1 MGYSVTI
8 YTDQEMLDFKGI
20 VHTWLEVSGSDGE
33 KVVMSFGAAS
43 IGGIFGGSPGKW
55 NKNEK
60 PERVDASITYEIDE
74 EAYNS
79 IIFEFNNISKAENS
93 PEYHIAPEATKNNGD
108 MNCVTMS
115 DALLQAAGIFDF
127 QGYST
132 PQTVWTEVKRLNAL
146 QKAVEAGGGGGGGG
160 TGDGGTGDGG
170 TGGGGTG
177 DGGTGDGGTGD
188 GGTGDGGTGDGGTGD
203 GGTGDGGTGDGGT
216 GDGGT
221 GDGGTGDGGT
231 GDGGTGDG
239 GTGDGGTGDGEGDAG
254 SEGGTGGTAG
264 PGAAAGSGGS
274 NENIPRDPLVLDLDG
289 DGIELMSLDQ
299 SDAYFDLD
307 GDGFANKTSWLSGDD
322 AFLAIDRN
330 ADGTIND
337 ISELFGSPER
347 TGYDELS
354 DLDSN
359 ADGVIDALDEQFSDL
374 KVWQDLNGDGVSQST
389 ELKSLSDAGI
399 ASISLDYADVDSE
412 LGANAQ
418 IAREGS
424 FTWADGSQGVAA
436 ETTGIA
442 ADVLLASDPTFTRYV
457 GNVEIDPDVLAVAD
471 IKGYGQMP
479 DLHTAMSLDEN
490 LKDDVLTYLANA
502 TVESLSADFEAI
514 LISWANVEN
523 IAIEDIDPDHR
534 LNVNS
539 ATGLVEFNLAG
550 ESFSLEQLGILKK
563 YTGLDE
569 LNLGD
574 GQWRE
579 NGQIV
584 TTGGYYRDAYNDLY
598 RNLLVKFAVAN
609 GLLSEVCPG
618 LTYNAETDLLSYPRA
633 VDAGLVGS
641 LVSSLFANPT
651 DATLVSEHWLAL
663 AALGELSPGLENEIE
678 SSIAA
683 ALAETNLTDEL
694 LLTFENAS
702 FSLLNVSIQ
711 RGSDDIDEV
720 VGSAGNDIIIGSAGD
735 DRLVGGNGNDLLH
748 GGTGND
754 NLNGGAGD
762 DTLVGGAGNDT
773 LDAGY
778 GNDAILFGV
787 GSGQDTLSQYDAT
800 ATGTY
805 TDTIRFAAGIKLDD
819 LTLGKSGNDLVI
831 QLNGSDDQLTVTN
844 WFASTAYQVD
854 QFEFANGAVYSA
866 DELFAIKYV
875 VTNFTE
881 SDADHTASGY
891 VGVDLM
897 VGGAGQDT
905 LSGSSGDDLLSGGA
919 GDDQLEGGNDDDL
932 LLGGTGADTLNGGS
946 GNDTLIGGVGDDT
959 LKGGYGDDVFVFGT
973 GAGHDIIN
981 QYDPSVA
988 SSYTD
993 TLRFDDGIGLNDLR
1007 LVKDGNNLIVELAG
1021 SDDRVTFTNWFASPV
1036 YQIDRFEFADGTL
1049 YSSAELLTA
1058 LPVITD
1064 LTDQTEGMTA
1074 TGYAGED
1081 LLLGGSGNDTLNGSS
1096 GNDTLIGGA
1105 GADTLNGD
1113 NDADLLIGGSGADTL
1128 NGGNG
1133 DDILIGGVGDD
1144 TLNGGYGDDVYVFGT
1159 GAGHDTINQY
1169 DPSAASSYTD
1179 TLRFDDGIGLNDL
1192 RLVKDGNNLIVE
1204 LAGTDDTITLT
1215 NWFASPVYQID
1226 RFEFADGTLY
1236 SSAELLTALPVITDL
1251 TDQTEGVTAT
1261 GYAGEDLMLGGLGG
1275 DTLNGSSGNDTL
1287 IGGAGA
1293 DTLNGDND
1301 ADVLIGGTG
1310 ADTLNGGSGN
1320 DTLIG
1325 GTGDDTLD
1333 GGYGDDVYV
1342 FGAGAGHDIITQYDP
1357 SAASSYTD
1365 TLRFEDINYNE
1376 LWFGQEG
1383 NDLLINVV
1391 GTEDQ
1396 VTVAHWFSSSVYQV
1410 DVLETE
1416 GFALDNDKVQQ
1427 LVIAMSA
1434 FDVPQGVGGVITQEI
1449 ENELRPILA
1458 STWQPS

>member
-146 QKAVEAGGGGGGGG
+146 QKAVEAGGGGGG
-160 TGDGGTGDGG
+160 
-170 TGGGGTG
+170 
-177 DGGTGDGGTGD
+177 
-188 GGTGDGGTGDGGTGD
+188 
-203 GGTGDGGTGDGGT
+203 
-216 GDGGT
+216 
-221 GDGGTGDGGT
+221 
-231 GDGGTGDG
+231 G

-946 GNDTLIGGVGDDT
+946 GNDTLIGG
-959 LKGGYGDDVFVFGT
+959 
-973 GAGHDIIN
+973 
-981 QYDPSVA
+981 
-988 SSYTD
+988 
-993 TLRFDDGIGLNDLR
+993 
-1007 LVKDGNNLIVELAG
+1007 
-1021 SDDRVTFTNWFASPV
+1021 
-1036 YQIDRFEFADGTL
+1036 
-1049 YSSAELLTA
+1049 
-1058 LPVITD
+1058 
-1064 LTDQTEGMTA
+1064 
-1074 TGYAGED
+1074 
-1081 LLLGGSGNDTLNGSS
+1081 
-1096 GNDTLIGGA
+1096 
-1105 GADTLNGD
+1105 
-1113 NDADLLIGGSGADTL
+1113 
-1128 NGGNG
+1128 
-1133 DDILIGGVGDD
+1133 
-1144 TLNGGYGDDVYVFGT
+1144 
-1159 GAGHDTINQY
+1159 
-1169 DPSAASSYTD
+1169 
-1179 TLRFDDGIGLNDL
+1179 
-1192 RLVKDGNNLIVE
+1192 
-1204 LAGTDDTITLT
+1204 
-1215 NWFASPVYQID
+1215 
-1226 RFEFADGTLY
+1226 
-1236 SSAELLTALPVITDL
+1236 
-1251 TDQTEGVTAT
+1251 
-1261 GYAGEDLMLGGLGG
+1261 
-1275 DTLNGSSGNDTL
+1275 
-1287 IGGAGA
+1287 
-1293 DTLNGDND
+1293 
-1301 ADVLIGGTG
+1301 
-1310 ADTLNGGSGN
+1310 
-1320 DTLIG
+1320 
-1325 GTGDDTLD
+1325 TGDDTLD

>member
-170 TGGGGTG
+170 TGG
-177 DGGTGDGGTGD
+177 GGTGDGGTGD

-946 GNDTLIGGVGDDT
+946 GNDTLIGGTGDDT
-959 LKGGYGDDVFVFGT
+959 LD
-973 GAGHDIIN
+973 
-981 QYDPSVA
+981 
-988 SSYTD
+988 
-993 TLRFDDGIGLNDLR
+993 
-1007 LVKDGNNLIVELAG
+1007 
-1021 SDDRVTFTNWFASPV
+1021 
-1036 YQIDRFEFADGTL
+1036 
-1049 YSSAELLTA
+1049 
-1058 LPVITD
+1058 
-1064 LTDQTEGMTA
+1064 
-1074 TGYAGED
+1074 
-1081 LLLGGSGNDTLNGSS
+1081 
-1096 GNDTLIGGA
+1096 
-1105 GADTLNGD
+1105 
-1113 NDADLLIGGSGADTL
+1113 
-1128 NGGNG
+1128 
-1133 DDILIGGVGDD
+1133 
-1144 TLNGGYGDDVYVFGT
+1144 GGYGDDVYVFGT

-1261 GYAGEDLMLGGLGG
+1261 GYAGEDLLLGGSGN

-1293 DTLNGDND
+1293 DTLNGGN
-1301 ADVLIGGTG
+1301 
-1310 ADTLNGGSGN
+1310 GN

-1325 GTGDDTLD
+1325 GVGDDTLD